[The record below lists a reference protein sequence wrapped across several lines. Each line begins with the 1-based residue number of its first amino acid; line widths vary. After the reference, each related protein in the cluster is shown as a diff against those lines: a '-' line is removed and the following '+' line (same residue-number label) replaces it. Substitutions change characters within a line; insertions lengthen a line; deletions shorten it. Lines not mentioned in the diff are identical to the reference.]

1 MVTIL
6 CSQWGKALY
15 FRLKPLHR
23 RVQTQ
28 GGAGSAIYGLWTLIR
43 RIGPQAL
50 GLAKHLDAILRINY
64 AHTSQGFH
72 MLRFEDAPKKPVN
85 LSLNAEV
92 LAMARELGMN
102 VSKTVDALLTEEVKR
117 QYWARWQLQNQ
128 DAIASY
134 NARIEQEGLPLD
146 AFRSF

>member
-64 AHTSQGFH
+64 AHISQGFH

-92 LAMARELGMN
+92 LAMARELDMN
-102 VSKTVDALLTEEVKR
+102 VSRTVDALLAQEVKR
-117 QYWARWQLQNQ
+117 QYWARWQAQNL

-134 NARIEQEGLPLD
+134 NARIAQEGLPLD
-146 AFRSF
+146 AYRSF